1 VAEEKNGVEGSPE
14 SWSRFFMLG
23 NRILGAAPFMLTFL
37 FCITTWIILSGKF
50 DLFHLTLG
58 VISSI
63 IVAYQSAGLVFTS
76 PDLKDFIGNTFRFA
90 RYIPW
95 LLYQVFAANLHVM
108 YLVFHPRM
116 MEVIDPR
123 IITFKSRLEKE
134 ISHLIFANSI
144 TLTPGTITVYVSGIY
159 GDYTVHVIDTQSGEN
174 LPGEMETR
182 VGRVFGE

>member
-1 VAEEKNGVEGSPE
+1 MAEEKSGDQAIPE
-14 SWSRFFMLG
+14 RRNRRFSLG
-23 NRILGAAPFMLTFL
+23 GRMKNSGPFWLTFF
-37 FCITTWIILSGKF
+37 FCISTWIVLSGKF

-58 VISSI
+58 IISSL
-63 IVAYQSAGLVFTS
+63 IVAYQSADLVFIS
-76 PDLKDFIGNTFRFA
+76 PDLKGYLGNSLRFA

-95 LLYQVFAANLHVM
+95 LVYQVFIANLHVM

-123 IITFKSRLEKE
+123 IIHFKSRLQKE

-159 GDYTVHVIDTQSGEN
+159 GDYTVHVIDAHSGES
-174 LPGEMETR
+174 LPGEMEGR